1 MKQETLNKLLELAKK
16 TVRRYEDDF
25 MADDYAGGNID
36 DAWYGGMKD
45 GERSLAQ
52 EILDLEGVEY

>member
-1 MKQETLNKLLELAKK
+1 MKEGTLNLLLSLAKQPI
-16 TVRRYEDDF
+16 RRWQDDF

-36 DAWYGGMKD
+36 DAWDGGMED

-52 EILDLEGVEY
+52 DILELEGVEY

>member
-1 MKQETLNKLLELAKK
+1 MKQETLNKLIELAKK

-25 MADDYAGGNID
+25 MADDYAGGNFD
-36 DAWYGGMKD
+36 DAWDKGMED
-45 GERSLAQ
+45 GETALAQ

>member
-1 MKQETLNKLLELAKK
+1 MKQETLDTLLKLAKQ

-36 DAWYGGMKD
+36 DAWEGGMED

-52 EILDLEGVEY
+52 DILKLEGVEY

>member
-16 TVRRYEDDF
+16 TVRRYEEDF
-25 MADDYAGGNID
+25 EANDYAGGNID
-36 DAWYGGMKD
+36 DAWDSGMED

-52 EILDLEGVEY
+52 EILDLEEVEY